1 MPDGVATSSRPTRFL
16 HSAIAASAFATR
28 SALYKGPGDWLQAAR
43 PRRKASPSARE
54 RMSRR
59 SSHERVLESPRGQ
72 RARGLGQ
79 FLAGHL
85 VARQVRNH
93 PGCWPR
99 RPASHGNSNSVA
111 GLVTVVSALQ
121 SCLTAMSLKRAI
133 DREWARKA
141 PAASAPVSSPANG
154 NGHAADGAATTESQ
168 TQVGRRLSDFILAE
182 GLISPDQFTLVLA
195 EQKKTNDKLA
205 NIVVR
210 LGLLSEEQMMHAQ
223 SLHYRIP
230 SVKFPE
236 SVPAEILRLVPGAI
250 ARKHEVLPIGRSAGA
265 LTLAMVDP
273 TNLSAVDDVA
283 FRTGM
288 RVFPVLCLP
297 SVLRAAIETSYDH
310 ARKGLAS
317 ALSDAEAEVAPEELH
332 EGINLNELRA
342 SADQVPVVRLVNMIL
357 LEGIQRGASDIHLEP
372 EEKTLHVRYRVD
384 GLLQDVMTPAKKL
397 EPAIVSRLKI
407 MANLD
412 IAERRL
418 PQDGRIKF
426 REASREIDFRVSII
440 PALFGES
447 VVLRILDKSALQ
459 LDMAQLG
466 FDPRGLEEFQ
476 KAIKSPHGMIVV
488 TGPTGSG
495 KTTTLYSALSAVNS
509 PDIHVLTLEDPVEYN
524 LHRVNQDQVNDEIG
538 LTFAAA
544 LRSFLRH
551 DPDVIL
557 VGEMRDQ
564 ETASIANRAA
574 LTGHLV
580 LSTLHTNDAASTVAR
595 LLDMG
600 IPPFLLASSLRLVV
614 AQRLIRKVCDEC
626 KRAHEVDEAT
636 LVDYGYVSRGVG
648 QVTPYKGR
656 GCAACTH
663 TGLKGRVAI
672 YEIMPITRELKD
684 LVAQGAPT
692 AEICQIARDQGMLT
706 LRESALEKLSTG
718 VTTLEEVLRVTSE

>member
-1 MPDGVATSSRPTRFL
+1 M
-16 HSAIAASAFATR
+16 
-28 SALYKGPGDWLQAAR
+28 
-43 PRRKASPSARE
+43 
-54 RMSRR
+54 
-59 SSHERVLESPRGQ
+59 
-72 RARGLGQ
+72 
-79 FLAGHL
+79 
-85 VARQVRNH
+85 N
-93 PGCWPR
+93 
-99 RPASHGNSNSVA
+99 
-111 GLVTVVSALQ
+111 
-121 SCLTAMSLKRAI
+121 LKRGI
-133 DREWARKA
+133 DREWTRKA
-141 PAASAPVSSPANG
+141 PAAGAPVSLPANG
-154 NGHAADGAATTESQ
+154 NGDGHAATRHANGAAAKSDANGQSGKGHAPSAAPPAQNGNGQAPTGSNGSGAGESSG
-168 TQVGRRLSDFILAE
+168 QVGRRLSDFILGE
-182 GLISPDQFTLVLA
+182 GLINPDQFAMVLA

-210 LGLLSEEQMMHAQ
+210 LGFMTEEQMMHAQ

-236 SVPAEILRLVPGAI
+236 SIAAEILRLVPGAI

-288 RVFPVLCLP
+288 RVFPVICLP

-372 EEKTLHVRYRVD
+372 EEKMLHVRYRVD

-447 VVLRILDKSALQ
+447 VVLRILDKSALK
-459 LDMAQLG
+459 LDLAQLG
-466 FDPRGLEEFQ
+466 FDARGLEEIQ

-495 KTTTLYSALSAVNS
+495 KTTTLYSALSAVNT

-524 LHRVNQDQVNDEIG
+524 LPRVNQVQVNDEIG
-538 LTFAAA
+538 LTFSAA

-557 VGEMRDQ
+557 VGEIRDQ
-564 ETASIANRAA
+564 ETAGIANRAA

-580 LSTLHTNDAASTVAR
+580 LTTLHTNDAASTVAR

-600 IPPFLLASSLRLVV
+600 IPPFLLASSLRLIV
-614 AQRLIRKVCDEC
+614 AQRLIRKVCEEC
-626 KRAHEVDEAT
+626 KRPYEVDEAT
-636 LVDYGYVSRGVG
+636 LVDHGYVSRGVG
-648 QVTPYKGR
+648 NITLHKGR
-656 GCAACTH
+656 GCATCAQ
-663 TGLKGRVAI
+663 TGLKGRMAI
-672 YEIMPITRELKD
+672 YEILPITREIKD
-684 LVAQGAPT
+684 CVLQAAPP
-692 AEICQIARDQGMLT
+692 AEICKVARDQGMKT
-706 LRESALEKLSTG
+706 LREAALEKLIAG
-718 VTTLEEVLRVTSE
+718 ATTLEEVLRVTAE

>member
-85 VARQVRNH
+85 VARQARNH

-99 RPASHGNSNSVA
+99 RHASHGNSNSVA
-111 GLVTVVSALQ
+111 GLVTLVSALQ

-133 DREWARKA
+133 DRAWARKA
-141 PAASAPVSSPANG
+141 SAASAPVSSPANG
-154 NGHAADGAATTESQ
+154 NGHAADGDATTESQ

-210 LGLLSEEQMMHAQ
+210 LGLLSEEQMM
-223 SLHYRIP
+223 R
-230 SVKFPE
+230 
-236 SVPAEILRLVPGAI
+236 
-250 ARKHEVLPIGRSAGA
+250 
-265 LTLAMVDP
+265 
-273 TNLSAVDDVA
+273 
-283 FRTGM
+283 
-288 RVFPVLCLP
+288 
-297 SVLRAAIETSYDH
+297 
-310 ARKGLAS
+310 
-317 ALSDAEAEVAPEELH
+317 ALSDAEAEVGSADDLR
-332 EGINLNELRA
+332 EGMNLNELRA

-372 EEKTLHVRYRVD
+372 DEKTLHVRYRVD
-384 GLLQDVMTPAKKL
+384 GMLQDVMTPAKKL

-426 REASREIDFRVSII
+426 RDVSREIDFRVSII

-459 LDMAQLG
+459 LDLARLG
-466 FDPRGLEEFQ
+466 FDPRGLEQFQ

-495 KTTTLYSALSAVNS
+495 KTTTLYSALAAVNS
-509 PDIHVLTLEDPVEYN
+509 PDIHILTLEDPVEYN
-524 LHRVNQDQVNDEIG
+524 LPRVNQVQVNDEIG
-538 LTFAAA
+538 LTFATA

-626 KRAHEVDEAT
+626 KRSYEVDEAT
-636 LVDYGYVSRGVG
+636 L
-648 QVTPYKGR
+648 Q
-656 GCAACTH
+656 
-663 TGLKGRVAI
+663 
-672 YEIMPITRELKD
+672 
-684 LVAQGAPT
+684 
-692 AEICQIARDQGMLT
+692 
-706 LRESALEKLSTG
+706 
-718 VTTLEEVLRVTSE
+718 EVLRVTSE

>member
-1 MPDGVATSSRPTRFL
+1 M
-16 HSAIAASAFATR
+16 
-28 SALYKGPGDWLQAAR
+28 
-43 PRRKASPSARE
+43 
-54 RMSRR
+54 
-59 SSHERVLESPRGQ
+59 
-72 RARGLGQ
+72 
-79 FLAGHL
+79 
-85 VARQVRNH
+85 N
-93 PGCWPR
+93 
-99 RPASHGNSNSVA
+99 
-111 GLVTVVSALQ
+111 
-121 SCLTAMSLKRAI
+121 LKRGI
-133 DREWARKA
+133 DREWTRKA
-141 PAASAPVSSPANG
+141 PAAGAPVSLPANG
-154 NGHAADGAATTESQ
+154 NGDGHAATRHANGAAAKSDANGQSGKGHAPSAAPPAQNGNGQAPTGSNGSGAGESSG
-168 TQVGRRLSDFILAE
+168 QVGRRLSDFILGE
-182 GLISPDQFTLVLA
+182 GLINPDQFAMVLA

-210 LGLLSEEQMMHAQ
+210 LGFMTEEQMMHAQ

-236 SVPAEILRLVPGAI
+236 SIAAEIVRLVPGAI

-288 RVFPVLCLP
+288 RVFPVICLP

-447 VVLRILDKSALQ
+447 VVLRILDKSALK
-459 LDMAQLG
+459 LDLAQLG
-466 FDPRGLEEFQ
+466 FDARGLEEIQ

-495 KTTTLYSALSAVNS
+495 KTTTLYSALSAVNT

-524 LHRVNQDQVNDEIG
+524 LPRVNQVQVNDEIG
-538 LTFAAA
+538 LTFSAA

-557 VGEMRDQ
+557 VGEIRDQ
-564 ETASIANRAA
+564 ETAGIANRAA

-580 LSTLHTNDAASTVAR
+580 LTTLHTNDAASTVAR

-600 IPPFLLASSLRLVV
+600 IPPFLLASSLRLIV
-614 AQRLIRKVCDEC
+614 AQRLIRKVCEEC
-626 KRAHEVDEAT
+626 KRPYEVDEAT
-636 LVDYGYVSRGVG
+636 LVDHGYVSRGVG
-648 QVTPYKGR
+648 NITLHKGR
-656 GCAACTH
+656 GCATCAQ
-663 TGLKGRVAI
+663 TGLKGRMAI
-672 YEIMPITRELKD
+672 YEILPITREIKD
-684 LVAQGAPT
+684 CVLQAAPP
-692 AEICQIARDQGMLT
+692 AEICKVARDQGMKT
-706 LRESALEKLSTG
+706 LREAALEKLIAG
-718 VTTLEEVLRVTSE
+718 ATTLEEVLRVTAE

>member
-1 MPDGVATSSRPTRFL
+1 M
-16 HSAIAASAFATR
+16 
-28 SALYKGPGDWLQAAR
+28 
-43 PRRKASPSARE
+43 
-54 RMSRR
+54 
-59 SSHERVLESPRGQ
+59 
-72 RARGLGQ
+72 
-79 FLAGHL
+79 
-85 VARQVRNH
+85 N
-93 PGCWPR
+93 
-99 RPASHGNSNSVA
+99 
-111 GLVTVVSALQ
+111 
-121 SCLTAMSLKRAI
+121 LKRGI

-141 PAASAPVSSPANG
+141 PAADAPVSAPANG
-154 NGHAADGAATTESQ
+154 NGHGDAATRHANGAAANAAGNGQTGNGHAPNGRNGHGAGESPG
-168 TQVGRRLSDFILAE
+168 QVGRRLSDFILGE
-182 GLISPDQFTLVLA
+182 GLINPDQFTMVLA
-195 EQKKTNDKLA
+195 EQKKSNDKLA

-210 LGLLSEEQMMHAQ
+210 LGFMTEEQMMHAQ

-236 SVPAEILRLVPGAI
+236 SIAAEILRLVPAAI

-288 RVFPVLCLP
+288 RVFPVICLP

-317 ALSDAEAEVAPEELH
+317 ALSDAEAEVAPEEPH

-524 LHRVNQDQVNDEIG
+524 LPRVNQVQVNDEIG

-557 VGEMRDQ
+557 VGEIRDQ
-564 ETASIANRAA
+564 ETAAIASRAA

-580 LSTLHTNDAASTVAR
+580 LTTLHTNDAASSVAR
-595 LLDMG
+595 LLDMA

-614 AQRLIRKVCDEC
+614 AQRLIRKVCEEC
-626 KRAHEVDEAT
+626 KRAHEVDEST

-648 QVTPYKGR
+648 KITLYKGR
-656 GCAACTH
+656 GCAVCTH
-663 TGLKGRVAI
+663 SGLKGRVAI
-672 YEIMPITRELKD
+672 YEIMPITREIKA

-692 AEICQIARDQGMLT
+692 AEICKVARDQGMTT
-706 LRESALEKLSTG
+706 LREAALGRLIAG

>member
-1 MPDGVATSSRPTRFL
+1 M
-16 HSAIAASAFATR
+16 
-28 SALYKGPGDWLQAAR
+28 
-43 PRRKASPSARE
+43 
-54 RMSRR
+54 
-59 SSHERVLESPRGQ
+59 
-72 RARGLGQ
+72 
-79 FLAGHL
+79 
-85 VARQVRNH
+85 N
-93 PGCWPR
+93 
-99 RPASHGNSNSVA
+99 
-111 GLVTVVSALQ
+111 
-121 SCLTAMSLKRAI
+121 LKRGI
-133 DREWARKA
+133 DREWTRKA
-141 PAASAPVSSPANG
+141 PAAGAPVSLPANG
-154 NGHAADGAATTESQ
+154 NGDGHAATRHANGAAAKSDANGQSGKGHAPSAAPPAQNGNGQAPTGSNGSGAGESSG
-168 TQVGRRLSDFILAE
+168 QVGRRLSDFILGE
-182 GLISPDQFTLVLA
+182 GLINPDQFAMVLA

-210 LGLLSEEQMMHAQ
+210 LGFMTEEQMMHAQ

-236 SVPAEILRLVPGAI
+236 SIAAEIVRLVPGAI

-288 RVFPVLCLP
+288 RVFPVICLP

-372 EEKTLHVRYRVD
+372 EEKMLHVRYRVD

-447 VVLRILDKSALQ
+447 VVLRILDKSALK
-459 LDMAQLG
+459 LDLAQLG
-466 FDPRGLEEFQ
+466 FDARGLEEIQ

-495 KTTTLYSALSAVNS
+495 KTTTLYSALSAVNT

-524 LHRVNQDQVNDEIG
+524 LPRVNQVQVNDEIG
-538 LTFAAA
+538 LTFSAA

-557 VGEMRDQ
+557 VGEIRDQ
-564 ETASIANRAA
+564 ETAGIANRAA

-580 LSTLHTNDAASTVAR
+580 LTTLHTNDAASTVAR

-600 IPPFLLASSLRLVV
+600 IPPFLLASSLRLIV
-614 AQRLIRKVCDEC
+614 AQRLIRKVCEEC
-626 KRAHEVDEAT
+626 KRPYEVDEAT
-636 LVDYGYVSRGVG
+636 LVDHGYVSRGVG
-648 QVTPYKGR
+648 NITLHKGR
-656 GCAACTH
+656 GCATCAQ
-663 TGLKGRVAI
+663 TGLKGRMAI
-672 YEIMPITRELKD
+672 YEILPITREIKD
-684 LVAQGAPT
+684 CVLQAAPP
-692 AEICQIARDQGMLT
+692 AEICKVARDQGMKT
-706 LRESALEKLSTG
+706 LREAALEKLIAG
-718 VTTLEEVLRVTSE
+718 ATTLEEVLRVTAE

>member
-1 MPDGVATSSRPTRFL
+1 M
-16 HSAIAASAFATR
+16 
-28 SALYKGPGDWLQAAR
+28 
-43 PRRKASPSARE
+43 
-54 RMSRR
+54 
-59 SSHERVLESPRGQ
+59 
-72 RARGLGQ
+72 
-79 FLAGHL
+79 
-85 VARQVRNH
+85 N
-93 PGCWPR
+93 
-99 RPASHGNSNSVA
+99 
-111 GLVTVVSALQ
+111 
-121 SCLTAMSLKRAI
+121 LKRAI
-133 DREWARKA
+133 DRDWTRKTSGPA
-141 PAASAPVSSPANG
+141 PAAGPTNG
-154 NGHAADGAATTESQ
+154 NGNPPMPAANANGGAGGNGGGDGQS
-168 TQVGRRLSDFILAE
+168 QVGRRLSDFILAE
-182 GLISPDQFTLVLA
+182 GLINADQFAVVLA
-195 EQKKTNDKLA
+195 EQKKTNEKLA
-205 NIVVR
+205 TTVVR
-210 LGLLSEEQMMHAQ
+210 LGFMTEEQMMHAQ

-236 SVPAEILRLVPGAI
+236 SIPAEILRLVPAAI

-288 RVFPVLCLP
+288 RVFPVICLP
-297 SVLRAAIETSYDH
+297 SLLRAAIEASYDH
-310 ARKGLAS
+310 AKTGLAS
-317 ALSDAEAEVAPEELH
+317 ALFDAEAEVGGPDELH
-332 EGINLNELRA
+332 DGMNLNELRA

-357 LEGIQRGASDIHLEP
+357 LEGVQRGASDIHLEP
-372 EEKTLHVRYRVD
+372 EEKTLHVRCRID
-384 GLLQDVMTPAKKL
+384 GVLQDVMTPAKKL

-426 REASREIDFRVSII
+426 RDGSREIDFRVSII

-459 LDMAQLG
+459 LDLSQLG
-466 FDPRGLEEFQ
+466 FDPRGLEQFQ

-524 LHRVNQDQVNDEIG
+524 LPRVNQVQVNDEIG

-580 LSTLHTNDAASTVAR
+580 LTTLHTNDAASTVAR

-614 AQRLIRKVCDEC
+614 AQRLIRKACDEC
-626 KRAHEVDEAT
+626 KKPYDVDESA
-636 LVDYGYVSRGVG
+636 LVDHGYVRRGAG
-648 QVTPYKGR
+648 TITLYKAR
-656 GCAACTH
+656 GCAVCAH
-663 TGLKGRVAI
+663 TGLKGRMAI
-672 YEIMPITRELKD
+672 YEVMPITREVKD
-684 LVAQGAPT
+684 LILHAAAPS
-692 AEICQIARDQGMLT
+692 EICKVARDQGMKT
-706 LRESALEKLSTG
+706 LRESALEKVIAG
-718 VTTLEEVLRVTSE
+718 ATTLEEVLRVTSE

>member
-1 MPDGVATSSRPTRFL
+1 M
-16 HSAIAASAFATR
+16 
-28 SALYKGPGDWLQAAR
+28 
-43 PRRKASPSARE
+43 
-54 RMSRR
+54 
-59 SSHERVLESPRGQ
+59 
-72 RARGLGQ
+72 ARGETP
-79 FLAGHL
+79 ARL
-85 VARQVRNH
+85 VPPLHRCGPSMN
-93 PGCWPR
+93 
-99 RPASHGNSNSVA
+99 
-111 GLVTVVSALQ
+111 
-121 SCLTAMSLKRAI
+121 LKRAT
-133 DREWARKA
+133 DHSTRKA
-141 PAASAPVSSPANG
+141 AGAAVAPAPTNG
-154 NGHAADGAATTESQ
+154 NGHGGNGHASVPGASAYIGDGQS
-168 TQVGRRLSDFILAE
+168 QVGRRLSDFLLAE
-182 GLISPDQFTLVLA
+182 GLITATQFSTVLA
-195 EQKKTNDKLA
+195 EQKKTNEKLA
-205 NIVVR
+205 TVVVR
-210 LGLLSEEQMMHAQ
+210 LGLMTEEQMMHAQ

-230 SVKFPE
+230 SVKFPD
-236 SVPAEILRLVPGAI
+236 SIPAEILRMVPAAI

-288 RVFPVLCLP
+288 RVFPVICLP

-372 EEKTLHVRYRVD
+372 EEKMLHVRYRVD

-524 LHRVNQDQVNDEIG
+524 LPRVNQVQVNDEIG

-557 VGEMRDQ
+557 VGEIRDQ
-564 ETASIANRAA
+564 ETAGIANRAA

-580 LSTLHTNDAASTVAR
+580 LTTLHTNDAASTVAR

-600 IPPFLLASSLRLVV
+600 IPPFLLASSLRLIV
-614 AQRLIRKVCDEC
+614 AQRLIRKVCEEC
-626 KRAHEVDEAT
+626 KRPYEVDEAT
-636 LVDYGYVSRGVG
+636 LVDHGYVSRGVG
-648 QVTPYKGR
+648 NITLHKGR
-656 GCAACTH
+656 GCATCAQ
-663 TGLKGRVAI
+663 TGLKGRMAI
-672 YEIMPITRELKD
+672 YEILPITREIKD
-684 LVAQGAPT
+684 CVLQAAPP
-692 AEICQIARDQGMLT
+692 AEICKVARDQGMKT
-706 LRESALEKLSTG
+706 LREAALEKLIAG
-718 VTTLEEVLRVTSE
+718 ATTLEEVLRVTAE

>member
-16 HSAIAASAFATR
+16 HSAIAASAVATR

-85 VARQVRNH
+85 VARQARNH

-99 RPASHGNSNSVA
+99 RHASHGNSNSVA
-111 GLVTVVSALQ
+111 GLVTLVSALQ

-288 RVFPVLCLP
+288 RVFPVICLP

-524 LHRVNQDQVNDEIG
+524 LPRVNQVQVNDEIG

-557 VGEMRDQ
+557 VGEIRDQ
-564 ETASIANRAA
+564 ETAGIANRAA

-580 LSTLHTNDAASTVAR
+580 LTTLHTNDAASTVAR

-600 IPPFLLASSLRLVV
+600 IPPFLLASSLRLIV

-626 KRAHEVDEAT
+626 KRSYEVDEAT

-648 QVTPYKGR
+648 KVTLYKGR

-672 YEIMPITRELKD
+672 YEILPITRDIRDCVLRN
-684 LVAQGAPT
+684 APPT
-692 AEICQIARDQGMLT
+692 EICQIARDQGMLT

>member
-1 MPDGVATSSRPTRFL
+1 M
-16 HSAIAASAFATR
+16 
-28 SALYKGPGDWLQAAR
+28 
-43 PRRKASPSARE
+43 
-54 RMSRR
+54 
-59 SSHERVLESPRGQ
+59 
-72 RARGLGQ
+72 
-79 FLAGHL
+79 
-85 VARQVRNH
+85 N
-93 PGCWPR
+93 
-99 RPASHGNSNSVA
+99 
-111 GLVTVVSALQ
+111 
-121 SCLTAMSLKRAI
+121 LKRGI
-133 DREWARKA
+133 DREWPRKA
-141 PAASAPVSSPANG
+141 PTAGASVSLPASGNGHGPTATQDASAAAADAAANGQNG
-154 NGHAADGAATTESQ
+154 NGHASNGYGAGEGSG
-168 TQVGRRLSDFILAE
+168 QVGRRLSDFILGE
-182 GLISPDQFTLVLA
+182 GLITPEQFAMVLA
-195 EQKKTNDKLA
+195 EQKKTSDKLA

-210 LGLLSEEQMMHAQ
+210 LGFMTEEQMMHAQ
-223 SLHYRIP
+223 ALHYRIP

-236 SVPAEILRLVPGAI
+236 SIAAEILRLVPAAI

-288 RVFPVLCLP
+288 RVFPVICLP

-317 ALSDAEAEVAPEELH
+317 ALSDAEAEVGAPEELH

-466 FDPRGLEEFQ
+466 FDPRGLEQFQ

-509 PDIHVLTLEDPVEYN
+509 PDIHILTLEDPVEYN
-524 LHRVNQDQVNDEIG
+524 LPRVNQVQVNDEIG

-557 VGEMRDQ
+557 VGEIRDQ
-564 ETASIANRAA
+564 ETATIANRAA

-580 LSTLHTNDAASTVAR
+580 LSTLHTNDAASSIAR
-595 LLDMG
+595 LLDMA

-614 AQRLIRKVCDEC
+614 AQRLIRKVCEEC
-626 KRAHEVDEAT
+626 KRAHEVDEST

-648 QVTPYKGR
+648 KITLSKGR

-663 TGLKGRVAI
+663 SGLKGRAAI
-672 YEIMPITRELKD
+672 YEIMPITREIKD
-684 LVAQGAPT
+684 LILQGAPPT
-692 AEICQIARDQGMLT
+692 EICKVARDQGMTT
-706 LRESALEKLSTG
+706 LRESALAKLIAG
-718 VTTLEEVLRVTSE
+718 VTTLEEVLRVTAE